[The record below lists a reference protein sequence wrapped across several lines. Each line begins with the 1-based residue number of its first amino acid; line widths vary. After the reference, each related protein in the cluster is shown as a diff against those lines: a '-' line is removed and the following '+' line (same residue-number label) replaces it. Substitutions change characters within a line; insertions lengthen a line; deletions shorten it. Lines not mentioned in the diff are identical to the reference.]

1 MEDKI
6 VSREIIVSSLKA
18 EGFRLGHNR
27 SNKSKILKKQ
37 SRENSLASLI
47 VPWENTSQ
55 FSCLSTHFSL
65 ETTTVHKHS
74 TWEYVCTDR
83 MQP

>member
-27 SNKSKILKKQ
+27 SSKSKNSKKAIQ
-37 SRENSLASLI
+37 EKQ
-47 VPWENTSQ
+47 TSKPD
-55 FSCLSTHFSL
+55 CALGEHF
-65 ETTTVHKHS
+65 TVFFFIR
-74 TWEYVCTDR
+74 TLFF
-83 MQP
+83 

>member
-47 VPWENTSQ
+47 VP
-55 FSCLSTHFSL
+55 
-65 ETTTVHKHS
+65 
-74 TWEYVCTDR
+74 
-83 MQP
+83 